1 MARSVVDPDALR
13 AARIRHQWTQHALAV
28 RCGLATDALVSRWE
42 RGTATPHPAA
52 FLRLATELQTPP
64 ASLLIAELREEP
76 DLRAHRTCLGLSAA
90 DLSERSGIPVSTL
103 SALERGAATTPQAAT
118 LTALAAALGI
128 QPEHV
133 TRLVRRAARLQ
144 DLNQT

>member
-13 AARIRHQWTQHALAV
+13 AARLRRQWTQHELAV
-28 RCGLATDALVSRWE
+28 RCDLATDALVSRWE

-64 ASLLIAELREEP
+64 ASLLIADLRDEP
-76 DLRAHRTCLGLSAA
+76 DLRAHRTCLGLSVS
-90 DLSERSGIPVSTL
+90 DLAERSGVPASTL

-118 LTALAAALGI
+118 LTALATALGI
-128 QPEHV
+128 HPDHV
-133 TRLVRRAARLQ
+133 TQLVRRAAQRAQ
-144 DLNQT
+144 DH